1 MERHLNGFHV
11 QVNARVEKDLDDA
24 AIKARLTKVRSISI
38 RALISLAC

>member
-24 AIKARLTKVRSISI
+24 GIRAKLTKVLL
-38 RALISLAC
+38 ALVALT